1 MNTPIRLFAR
11 QFTLAVSL
19 ALAMVGG
26 ASAQDAKAG
35 AKVGAVNVERILR
48 DSSTAKAVS
57 AKLEQDFSKRER
69 DLRASADQL
78 RQAVEKFER
87 ESPTLPESQRAPRQR
102 QLVDQERDLQRR
114 QRDFQEELNL
124 RRNEALQQVVEKL
137 NRVIRTIAEAEKYDL
152 IVQEA
157 YYVSPRVDI
166 TDRVMSQL
174 DSGK

>member
-1 MNTPIRLFAR
+1 MNTPIRLLARHFA
-11 QFTLAVSL
+11 LAVSL

-26 ASAQDAKAG
+26 AAAQDAKAG

-69 DLRASADQL
+69 DLRAAADQL

-174 DSGK
+174 DSAK

>member
-1 MNTPIRLFAR
+1 MNTPIRLVAGR
-11 QFTLAVSL
+11 I
-19 ALAMVGG
+19 ALSTALLLSV
-26 ASAQDAKAG
+26 AG
-35 AKVGAVNVERILR
+35 AAAADTKVGAVNVERILR
-48 DSSTAKAVS
+48 DSNTAKAVS

-69 DLRASADQL
+69 ELRASADQL

-87 ESPTLPESQRAPRQR
+87 ESPTLPESQRSTRQR
-102 QLVDQERDLQRR
+102 TLVDQERDLQRR

-166 TDRVMSQL
+166 TDRVMTQL
-174 DSGK
+174 DGK

>member
-1 MNTPIRLFAR
+1 MNTPIRLVAGR
-11 QFTLAVSL
+11 I
-19 ALAMVGG
+19 ALSTALLLSV
-26 ASAQDAKAG
+26 AG
-35 AKVGAVNVERILR
+35 AAAADTKVGAVNVERILR

-69 DLRASADQL
+69 DLRGSADQL

-87 ESPTLPESQRAPRQR
+87 ESPTLPESQRASRQR
-102 QLVDQERDLQRR
+102 TLVDQERDLQRR

-166 TDRVMSQL
+166 TDRVMTQL
-174 DSGK
+174 DGK

>member
-1 MNTPIRLFAR
+1 MNTPFSLTVRR
-11 QFTLAVSL
+11 L
-19 ALAMVGG
+19 ALAASLSLAVIG
-26 ASAQDAKAG
+26 AAAAQDT
-35 AKVGAVNVERILR
+35 KVGAVNVERILR
-48 DSSTAKAVS
+48 DSTTAKAVS
-57 AKLEQDFSKRER
+57 SKLEQDFSKRER
-69 DLRASADQL
+69 DLRTSSEQL
-78 RQAVEKFER
+78 RTAVERFER
-87 ESPTLPESQRAPRQR
+87 ESPTLPEAQRTTRQR

-174 DSGK
+174 DGGK

>member
-1 MNTPIRLFAR
+1 MKTSYRLFACR
-11 QFTLAVSL
+11 LIVVAGLAFS
-19 ALAMVGG
+19 MVG
-26 ASAQDAKAG
+26 AIAQDT
-35 AKVGAVNVERILR
+35 KVGAVNVERILR
-48 DSSTAKAVS
+48 DSATAKAVS

-78 RQAVEKFER
+78 RQAIERFER
-87 ESPTLPESQRAPRQR
+87 EGPTIPEAQRSTRQR
-102 QLVDQERDLQRR
+102 QLVEQERDLQRR

-157 YYVSPRVDI
+157 YFVSPRVDI
-166 TDRVMSQL
+166 TDRVMTQL

>member
-1 MNTPIRLFAR
+1 MNTPIRL
-11 QFTLAVSL
+11 LAGRV
-19 ALAMVGG
+19 ALATALLLSV
-26 ASAQDAKAG
+26 AG
-35 AKVGAVNVERILR
+35 AAAADTKVGAVNVERILR

-69 DLRASADQL
+69 DLRGSADQL

-87 ESPTLPESQRAPRQR
+87 ESPTLPESQRASRQR
-102 QLVDQERDLQRR
+102 TLVDQERDLQRR

-166 TDRVMSQL
+166 TDRVMTQL
-174 DSGK
+174 DGK

>member
-11 QFTLAVSL
+11 HFALAVSL

-26 ASAQDAKAG
+26 AAAQDAKAG

-87 ESPTLPESQRAPRQR
+87 ESPTLPESQRTPRQR

>member
-1 MNTPIRLFAR
+1 MKTLNHPIVRRAAVAA
-11 QFTLAVSL
+11 TLAL
-19 ALAMVGG
+19 TMVG
-26 ASAQDAKAG
+26 AVAQDTKI
-35 AKVGAVNVERILR
+35 GAVNVERILR

-69 DLRASADQL
+69 DLRTSGDQL
-78 RQAVEKFER
+78 RQALERFER
-87 ESPTLPESQRAPRQR
+87 EGPTLPESQRTARQR

-124 RRNEALQQVVEKL
+124 RRNEALQQVIEKL
-137 NRVIRTIAEAEKYDL
+137 NRVVRGIAEAEKFDL

-166 TDRVMSQL
+166 TDRVMTQL
-174 DSGK
+174 DNTK

>member
-11 QFTLAVSL
+11 HFTLAVSL

-26 ASAQDAKAG
+26 AAAQDAKAG

-48 DSSTAKAVS
+48 DSTTAKAVS

-87 ESPTLPESQRAPRQR
+87 ESPTLPESQRTPRQR

-174 DSGK
+174 DGK

>member
-1 MNTPIRLFAR
+1 MNTPIRLVAGR
-11 QFTLAVSL
+11 I
-19 ALAMVGG
+19 ALSTALLLTMVG
-26 ASAQDAKAG
+26 AAAAQDT
-35 AKVGAVNVERILR
+35 KVGAVNVERILR

-69 DLRASADQL
+69 DLRGSADQL

-87 ESPTLPESQRAPRQR
+87 ESPTLPESQRATRQR
-102 QLVDQERDLQRR
+102 TLVDQERDLQRR

-174 DSGK
+174 DGK

>member
-1 MNTPIRLFAR
+1 MRLLARHFA
-11 QFTLAVSL
+11 LAVSL

-26 ASAQDAKAG
+26 AAAQDAKAG

-69 DLRASADQL
+69 DLRAAADQL

-174 DSGK
+174 DSAK

>member
-1 MNTPIRLFAR
+1 MNTPIRL
-11 QFTLAVSL
+11 LAGRL
-19 ALAMVGG
+19 ALSSALLLSVFG
-26 ASAQDAKAG
+26 AAAADT
-35 AKVGAVNVERILR
+35 KVGAVNVERILR
-48 DSSTAKAVS
+48 DSTTAKAVS

-69 DLRASADQL
+69 DLRGSADQL

-87 ESPTLPESQRAPRQR
+87 ESPTLPESQRSTRQR
-102 QLVDQERDLQRR
+102 TLVDQERDLQRR

-166 TDRVMSQL
+166 TDRVMTQL
-174 DSGK
+174 DGK

>member
-1 MNTPIRLFAR
+1 MNTPIRL
-11 QFTLAVSL
+11 LAGRI
-19 ALAMVGG
+19 ALSTALLLSV
-26 ASAQDAKAG
+26 AG
-35 AKVGAVNVERILR
+35 AAAADTKVGAVNVERILR
-48 DSSTAKAVS
+48 DSTTAKAVS

-69 DLRASADQL
+69 ELRSSGDQL

-87 ESPTLPESQRAPRQR
+87 ESPTLPESQRATRQR
-102 QLVDQERDLQRR
+102 TLVDQERDLQRR
-114 QRDFQEELNL
+114 QRDFQEELNM

-174 DSGK
+174 DGK

>member
-1 MNTPIRLFAR
+1 MNTSIRLFAR
-11 QFTLAVSL
+11 HV
-19 ALAMVGG
+19 ALAATLMLAAIG
-26 ASAQDAKAG
+26 AAAAQDT
-35 AKVGAVNVERILR
+35 KVGAVNVERILR
-48 DSSTAKAVS
+48 DSNTAKAVS

-69 DLRASADQL
+69 DLRASSDQL

-87 ESPTLPESQRAPRQR
+87 ESPTLPESQRATRQR

-137 NRVIRTIAEAEKYDL
+137 NRVIRSIAEAEKYDL

>member
-1 MNTPIRLFAR
+1 MNTPIRLFA
-11 QFTLAVSL
+11 QQLTLAVTL

-26 ASAQDAKAG
+26 AAAQDAKAG

-48 DSSTAKAVS
+48 DSTTAKAVS

-87 ESPTLPESQRAPRQR
+87 ESPTLPESQRTPRQR

-174 DSGK
+174 DSAK